1 MPTQESPPLASNSL
15 PLRWLARLSALVR
28 WLALALLL
36 LLALYAGLGRQ
47 LTVDMSQYRDTLQ
60 TQLLEQLGYTVS
72 IGELSARWYWLN
84 PEFSAKELRV
94 AETGLDEPLAYLKQ
108 LRLRVDFLAS
118 VLRLRLVLEK
128 FEVDGLDL
136 ALRQKASGQVV
147 LAGSSLEVSDNSLQ
161 RLAALAE
168 RWLSKPFVRIT
179 RVQLAVTD
187 SSGNLR
193 QLDIPQLDLLYQRGL
208 FRASGRV
215 MQAGT
220 HQQLASFRLVGRRSL
235 LGQFT
240 GQLYADVASGRLFD
254 GLIDDYRWRD
264 MRVEGLDVG
273 GQAWLNFRDGQLEQ
287 VNGTLRIPYL
297 QLGVGAM
304 SLAPLEDIRARFG
317 WRRDEQTP
325 GDSGEWHL
333 RRLQWR
339 WNGDQVP
346 PFSAR
351 LTTLGNSSAETGTD
365 SAGVRFVA
373 DALPLRPLRRL
384 VAALPLLPQLAQAA
398 LDDYKPAGFLDAV
411 RLDIPHTDPADFQL
425 SARLR
430 DVKINAHKGA
440 PAVSC
445 VQGHIY
451 ADRRGGYVDARA
463 AEQPV
468 EIEFPELFSTRWQ
481 FPRFK
486 ALVAWQI
493 DGTLIRVFSEDMRL
507 SMGERTELM
516 GGFDLRLD
524 RHGDDNLGLRVQIEN
539 GDAAMIAD
547 LVPEYAVAPALYKWL
562 TTAIEAGQISSGAY
576 YGHGQIGAGAPS
588 GSFMS
593 AMWYQFEQAILRY
606 SPQWPAVTGARGR
619 VEVHNGSAV
628 VSVEQASSGGLQL
641 RSSTVR
647 LATNNGSPVVSV
659 NTVANVPAQAI
670 DVWMKNS
677 PLGEVVGDGLS
688 QIALTGGADLQLAL
702 RLPLNQPRQF
712 SVDAQVTANDVGLQ
726 HLPSGLKWTQ
736 IRGQSRYRSEQ
747 GFSGAPMKGV
757 FEGQPVTIGLASN
770 EQNGLIVTQSGQLD
784 AEAFRQLA
792 GVAADTKYGVSGGL
806 TYSADLVLT
815 TARPP
820 ELELY
825 SDLRGLA
832 LDWPGSLEKT
842 TTETAPLRLTLD
854 SSVKDGV
861 AFGVKWENRG
871 HGYVRK
877 LDTGFDASVDYLQL
891 GSSRLSDISIS
902 ALDLGK
908 QWTVRLDS
916 DLVSGR
922 IEVPNDGSELTMDLQ
937 HLNLPRNDSQ
947 DPAPTVVANL
957 RDRVELSAAAE
968 LRTQDWPSANVRIAQ
983 LALAGESLGQ
993 WSFLLRPQAGG
1004 VNIGSIEGKLD
1015 SLALAGEFNWLLQGK
1030 NQVSRFKG
1038 SVTGGQLAELG
1049 GLFGADI
1056 PLENLATN
1064 IELALEWPGRPDQF
1078 GLKQLSGDISMTL
1091 ENGVILQQNN
1101 SAQLFRVFNLLN
1113 ADTLWRRLQLDFSD
1127 LYERGVAFDALS
1139 GKAQMANGRL
1149 TLNPEL
1155 QVVGPSG
1162 AFKLSGTTDMAAE
1175 TLDMRLIVVV
1185 PLTQNL
1191 PLAALL
1197 MGAGASIGGALFV
1210 LDKILGDPLSKLT
1223 SATYKVSGTWD
1234 EPKTNLQGVFGAG
1247 N

>member
-1 MPTQESPPLASNSL
+1 LAPNSL
-15 PLRWLARLSALVR
+15 PLTLRWLARLSALIW
-28 WLALALLL
+28 WLSLALLL

-47 LTVDMSQYRDTLQ
+47 LTADMNQYRDTLQ
-60 TQLLEQLGYTVS
+60 TQLSEQLGHTVS

-84 PEFSAKELRV
+84 PEFSAQDVKVLE
-94 AETGLDEPLAYLKQ
+94 AGANEPLAYLRH

-118 VLRLRLVLEK
+118 LLRLRLVLEK
-128 FEVDGLDL
+128 FEADGLDL
-136 ALRQKASGQVV
+136 ALRQKGAGQVV
-147 LAGSSLEVSDNSLQ
+147 LAGSGLEVSENSLQ
-161 RLAALAE
+161 HWVALAE
-168 RWLSKPFVRIT
+168 RWLSRPFVRIT
-179 RVQLAVTD
+179 RIQLAVTD

-208 FRASGRV
+208 FRASGRA

-220 HQQLASFRLVGRRSL
+220 NQQLASFRLVGRRFL

-240 GQLYADVASGRLFD
+240 GQLYVDVASGRLFD

-264 MRVEGLDVG
+264 MRVEGFDVG
-273 GQAWLNFRDGQLEQ
+273 GQAWLSFRAGQLEQ
-287 VNGTLRIPYL
+287 VNGTLRTPYL

-317 WRRDEQTP
+317 WRRDRQRP
-325 GDSGEWHL
+325 DGVGEWHL
-333 RRLQWR
+333 RQLQWR
-339 WNGDQVP
+339 WNGDQVS

-351 LTTLGNSSAETGTD
+351 LTTLPDSADGAGND

-384 VAALPLLPQLAQAA
+384 VAALPLLPQMAQVA
-398 LDDYKPAGFLDAV
+398 LDDYKPAGFLDSMK
-411 RLDIPHTDPADFQL
+411 LDIPHADPGNFQL

-430 DVKINAHKGA
+430 DVKVNAHNGA
-440 PAVSC
+440 PAASY

-451 ADRRGGYVDARA
+451 VDRRGGYVDTYA

-468 EIEFPELFSTRWQ
+468 EIEFPDLFSARWQ

-493 DGTLIRVFSEDMRL
+493 DGALIRVFSEGMRL
-507 SMGERTELM
+507 GMGEQTELI

-524 RHGDDNLGLRVQIEN
+524 QYGDDNLGLQVRVEN
-539 GDAAMIAD
+539 GDAAMIAN
-547 LVPEYAVAPALYKWL
+547 LVPEYAVAPELYKWL
-562 TTAIEAGQISSGAY
+562 STAIEGGQISSGAY
-576 YGHGQIGAGAPS
+576 YGHGQIGAGAPP

-593 AMWYQFEQAILRY
+593 AMWYQFEEAILRY
-606 SPQWPAVTGARGR
+606 DPQWPAVTDARGR

-628 VSVEQASSGGLQL
+628 VSVEQASSGGLTL
-641 RSSTVR
+641 RPSKVR
-647 LATNNGSPVVSV
+647 LTTDDNSPLIRVE
-659 NTVANVPAQAI
+659 TAARVPAQAL
-670 DVWMKNS
+670 DLWMKNS
-677 PLGEVVGDGLS
+677 PLGEVAGDGLS
-688 QIALTGGADLQLAL
+688 QIALTGSADLQIAL

-712 SVDAQVTANDVGLQ
+712 SVDALVVANDVGLQ
-726 HLPSGLKWTQ
+726 HLPSGLKWAQ
-736 IRGQSRYRSEQ
+736 IRGQARYRSEQ
-747 GFSGAPMKGV
+747 GFSGAPMQGV
-757 FEGQPVTIGLASN
+757 FEGQPVTIGFGSN
-770 EQNGLIVTQSGQLD
+770 EQRGLTVTQSGELD
-784 AEAFRQLA
+784 AEALRQLA
-792 GVAADTKYGVSGGL
+792 GVAADTSYGISGAL
-806 TYSADLVLT
+806 VYSADLVLMP
-815 TARPP
+815 ASPP

-832 LDWPGSLEKT
+832 IDWPGSLEKAT
-842 TTETAPLRLTLD
+842 AETAPLRLTLD

-861 AFGVKWENRG
+861 AFGVNWENRG
-871 HGYVRK
+871 HGYVRT
-877 LDTGFDASVDYLQL
+877 LDTGFDARVDYLQL
-891 GSSRLSDISIS
+891 GSSRLSDINIS
-902 ALDLGK
+902 ALDLDK

-922 IEVPNDGSELTMDLQ
+922 IEVPNDGSELTVDLQ

-947 DPAPTVVANL
+947 DPAPSAAASV
-957 RDRVELSAAAE
+957 DSGAAAE
-968 LRTQDWPSANVRIAQ
+968 LQPQDWPSANVRVAK
-983 LALAGESLGQ
+983 LALAGEPLGQ

-1004 VNIGSIEGKLD
+1004 VSIESIEGKLE
-1015 SLALAGEFNWLLQGK
+1015 SLALAGEFNWLLQGQ
-1030 NQVSRFKG
+1030 NQISRFKG

-1049 GLFGADI
+1049 GLFGADV

-1091 ENGVILQQNN
+1091 EDGVILQQNN

-1113 ADTLWRRLQLDFSD
+1113 TDTLWRRLQLDFSD

-1139 GKAQMANGRL
+1139 GKAQIANGLL

-1155 QVVGPSG
+1155 QIVGPSG
-1162 AFKLSGTTDMAAE
+1162 AFKLSGTTDMASE
-1175 TLDMRLIVVV
+1175 SLDMRLVVVV

-1197 MGAGASIGGALFV
+1197 MGAGAPIGGALFV

-1223 SATYKVSGTWD
+1223 SASYKVSGTWD

>member
-1 MPTQESPPLASNSL
+1 M
-15 PLRWLARLSALVR
+15 PLRWLARLSALVW

-47 LTVDMSQYRDTLQ
+47 LTADMSQYRDALQ
-60 TQLLEQLGYTVS
+60 AQLSEQVGYTVS
-72 IGELSARWYWLN
+72 LGELSARWYWLN
-84 PEFSAKELRV
+84 PEFSAKDLMV
-94 AETGLDEPLAYLKQ
+94 TETGLNEPLAYLRH

-128 FEVDGLDL
+128 FEADGLNL
-136 ALRQKASGQVV
+136 ALRQTASGQVV
-147 LAGSSLEVSDNSLQ
+147 LAGSGLEVSDNSLQ

-168 RWLSKPFVRIT
+168 RWLLKPFVRIT
-179 RVQLAVTD
+179 RVQLAITD
-187 SSGNLR
+187 NRGKLR

-208 FRASGRV
+208 FRASGRA

-220 HQQLASFRLVGRRSL
+220 HQQLASFRLVGRRFL
-235 LGQFT
+235 LGRFT
-240 GQLYADVASGRLFD
+240 GQLYVDVASGRLFD
-254 GLIDDYRWRD
+254 SLIDTYRWRD

-273 GQAWLNFRDGQLEQ
+273 GQAWLSFRDGQLEQ
-287 VNGTLRIPYL
+287 VNGILRTPYL

-317 WRRDEQTP
+317 WRRDRQRP
-325 GDSGEWHL
+325 DGVGEWHL
-333 RRLQWR
+333 RQLQWR
-339 WNGDQVP
+339 WNGDQVS

-351 LTTLGNSSAETGTD
+351 LTTLPNSSAEAGAG

-398 LDDYKPAGFLDAV
+398 LDDYKPAGFLDAM
-411 RLDIPHTDPADFQL
+411 RLDIPYADPADFQL

-430 DVKINAHKGA
+430 DVKVSAHKGA
-440 PAVSC
+440 PAASY

-451 ADRRGGYVDARA
+451 VDRRGGYVDTHA

-468 EIEFPELFSTRWQ
+468 EIEFPDLFSARWQ

-486 ALVAWQI
+486 ALVAWRI
-493 DGTLIRVFSEDMRL
+493 DGALIRVFSESMRL
-507 SMGERTELM
+507 GVGERTELI

-524 RHGDDNLGLRVQIEN
+524 QHGDDNLGLQVQIEN
-539 GDAAMIAD
+539 GDAAMIAG

-576 YGHGQIGAGAPS
+576 YGHGQIGAGAPP
-588 GSFMS
+588 GSFTS

-606 SPQWPAVTGARGR
+606 DPQWPAVTGARGR

-628 VSVEQASSGGLQL
+628 VSVEQASSGGLRL
-641 RSSTVR
+641 RPSTVR
-647 LATNNGSPVVSV
+647 LVTDDDNPVVSV
-659 NTVANVPAQAI
+659 NTAAKVPAQAI
-670 DVWMKNS
+670 GVWMKNS
-677 PLGEVVGDGLS
+677 PLGEVAGDGLS

-702 RLPLNQPRQF
+702 RLPLNQPQQF
-712 SVDAQVTANDVGLQ
+712 SVDALVAASDVGLQ

-736 IRGQSRYRSEQ
+736 IRGQARYRSEQ
-747 GFSGAPMKGV
+747 GFSGAPMQGM
-757 FEGQPVTIGLASN
+757 FEGQPVTIGLGIN
-770 EQNGLIVTQSGQLD
+770 EQDGLTVTQSGELN
-784 AEAFRQLA
+784 AEALRQLA
-792 GVAADTKYGVSGGL
+792 GVAADAGYGIRGGL
-806 TYSADLVLT
+806 TYSADLVLM
-815 TARPP
+815 AASPP

-832 LDWPGSLEKT
+832 IDWPGSLEKAAPVP
-842 TTETAPLRLTLD
+842 APLRLTLD

-861 AFGVKWENRG
+861 AFGVNWENRG
-871 HGYVRK
+871 HGYVRT
-877 LDTGFDASVDYLQL
+877 LDTGFDARVDYLQL
-891 GSSRLSDISIS
+891 GGSRLSDINIS
-902 ALDLGK
+902 ALNLGK

-916 DLVSGR
+916 DLINGR
-922 IEVPNDGSELTMDLQ
+922 IEVPNDGSELTVDLQ

-947 DPAPTVVANL
+947 GPAPTAAANL
-957 RDRVELSAAAE
+957 RDSTESGAAAE
-968 LRTQDWPSANVRIAQ
+968 LRPQDWPSANVRIAQ

-1004 VNIGSIEGKLD
+1004 VNIGSIEGQLD
-1015 SLALAGEFNWLLQGK
+1015 SLALAGEFNWLLRGQ

-1049 GLFGADI
+1049 RLFGADV

-1091 ENGVILQQNN
+1091 KDGVILQQNN

-1113 ADTLWRRLQLDFSD
+1113 TDTLWRRLQLDFSD

-1139 GKAQMANGRL
+1139 GKAQIANGRL
-1149 TLNPEL
+1149 TLSPEL
-1155 QVVGPSG
+1155 QIVGPSG
-1162 AFKLSGTTDMAAE
+1162 AFKLSGTTDMAFE

-1197 MGAGASIGGALFV
+1197 MGAGAPIGGALFV

-1223 SATYKVSGTWD
+1223 SASYKVSGTWD

-1247 N
+1247 S

>member
-1 MPTQESPPLASNSL
+1 MSKQEPLPLAPNSL
-15 PLRWLARLSALVR
+15 PLRWLARLSALVW

-47 LTVDMSQYRDTLQ
+47 FTADMNQYRDTLQ
-60 TQLLEQLGYTVS
+60 AQLSEQLGYTVN

-84 PEFSAKELRV
+84 PEFSAKDV
-94 AETGLDEPLAYLKQ
+94 MATETGLNEPLAN
-108 LRLRVDFLAS
+108 LRHLRMRVDFLAS

-136 ALRQKASGQVV
+136 ALRQKAAGQVV
-147 LAGSSLEVSDNSLQ
+147 LAGSGLEVSDNSLQ
-161 RLAALAE
+161 RLVALAE

-179 RVQLAVTD
+179 RIQLAVTD
-187 SSGNLR
+187 SGGNLR

-208 FRASGRV
+208 FRASGRA
-215 MQAGT
+215 MQVGT
-220 HQQLASFRLVGRRSL
+220 NQQLASFRLVGRSFL

-240 GQLYADVASGRLFD
+240 GQLYVDVASGRLFD

-264 MRVEGLDVG
+264 IRVEGFDVG
-273 GQAWLNFRDGQLEQ
+273 GQAWLSFRDGQLEQ
-287 VNGTLRIPYL
+287 VNGALRTPYL

-317 WRRDEQTP
+317 WRRDKQTP
-325 GDSGEWHL
+325 GGIGEWHL
-333 RRLQWR
+333 RQLQWR
-339 WNGDQVP
+339 WNGDQVS
-346 PFSAR
+346 PFNAR
-351 LTTLGNSSAETGTD
+351 LTTLPNNSAEAGTD
-365 SAGVRFVA
+365 FAGVRFGA

-398 LDDYKPAGFLDAV
+398 LDDYRPAGFLDAM
-411 RLDIPHTDPADFQL
+411 RLDIPQADPADFQL

-430 DVKINAHKGA
+430 DVKVNAHNGA
-440 PAVSC
+440 PAASY

-451 ADRRGGYVDARA
+451 VDRGGGYVDTYA

-468 EIEFPELFSTRWQ
+468 EIEFPELFSARWK
-481 FPRFK
+481 FPRFE

-493 DGTLIRVFSEDMRL
+493 DGALIRVFSDGMRL
-507 SMGERTELM
+507 GMGERTELI

-524 RHGDDNLGLRVQIEN
+524 QHGNDNLGLQVQIEN

-562 TTAIEAGQISSGAY
+562 TRAIEAGQISSGAY
-576 YGHGQIGAGAPS
+576 YGHGQISAGAPP

-593 AMWYQFEQAILRY
+593 AMWYQFEEAILRY
-606 SPQWPAVTGARGR
+606 DPQWPTVTEASGR

-628 VSVEQASSGGLQL
+628 VSVEQANSGGLQL
-641 RSSTVR
+641 RPSTVR
-647 LATNNGSPVVSV
+647 LVTDNESSVVSV
-659 NTVANVPAQAI
+659 NTAAQVPAEAI
-670 DVWMKNS
+670 DFWMKNS
-677 PLGEVVGDGLS
+677 PLGEVSGGGLS
-688 QIALTGGADLQLAL
+688 QVALTGSADLQLAL
-702 RLPLNQPRQF
+702 RLPLSQPHQF
-712 SVDAQVTANDVGLQ
+712 SVDALVAANDVGLQ
-726 HLPSGLKWTQ
+726 HLLSGLKWTQ
-736 IRGQSRYRSEQ
+736 IRGQARYRSEQ
-747 GFSGAPMKGV
+747 GFSGAPMQAV
-757 FEGQPVTIGLASN
+757 FEGQPVTIGLGSN
-770 EQNGLIVTQSGQLD
+770 EPDGLTVTQSGELD
-784 AEAFRQLA
+784 AEALRQLA
-792 GVAADTKYGVSGGL
+792 GVAADAGYGISGAL
-806 TYSADLVLT
+806 TYSADLVLMM
-815 TARPP
+815 ASPP

-832 LDWPGSLEKT
+832 INWPGPLKKV

-854 SSVKDGV
+854 SSIKDGV
-861 AFGVKWENRG
+861 AFGVNWENRG
-871 HGYVRK
+871 HGYVRS
-877 LDTGFDASVDYLQL
+877 LDTGFDARVDYLQL
-891 GSSRLSDISIS
+891 GRSRLSDINIS
-902 ALDLGK
+902 ALDLDK

-922 IEVPNDGSELTMDLQ
+922 IEVPNDGSELTVDLQ
-937 HLNLPRNDSQ
+937 HLNLPRNDSP
-947 DPAPTVVANL
+947 DPAPT
-957 RDRVELSAAAE
+957 AAASPRNKVDSGASAD
-968 LRTQDWPSANVRIAQ
+968 LRPQDWPSANVRIAQ
-983 LALAGESLGQ
+983 LALDGEPLGQ

-1004 VNIGSIEGKLD
+1004 VNIGSIEGKLE
-1015 SLALAGEFNWLLQGK
+1015 SITLAGEFNWLLQSQ

-1091 ENGVILQQNN
+1091 EDGVILQQNN

-1113 ADTLWRRLQLDFSD
+1113 TDTLWRRLQLDFSD

-1139 GKAQMANGRL
+1139 GKARIANGLL

-1155 QVVGPSG
+1155 QIVGPSG
-1162 AFKLSGTTDMAAE
+1162 AFKLSGTTDMASE
-1175 TLDMRLIVVV
+1175 TLDMRLVVVV

-1197 MGAGASIGGALFV
+1197 MGAGAPIGGALFV

-1223 SATYKVSGTWD
+1223 SASYKVSGTWD

>member
-1 MPTQESPPLASNSL
+1 MSKQESPPPAPNSL
-15 PLRWLARLSALVR
+15 PLRWLARLSALVW

-47 LTVDMSQYRDTLQ
+47 LTADMNQYRDTLQ
-60 TQLLEQLGYTVS
+60 TQLSEQLGDTVS

-84 PEFSAKELRV
+84 PEFSAKDV
-94 AETGLDEPLAYLKQ
+94 MVTETGLDEPLAYLRH
-108 LRLRVDFLAS
+108 LRMRVDFLAS

-128 FEVDGLDL
+128 FEADGLDL
-136 ALRQKASGQVV
+136 ALRQKAAGQVV
-147 LAGSSLEVSDNSLQ
+147 LAGSGLEVSDNSLQ
-161 RLAALAE
+161 RLVALAE

-179 RVQLAVTD
+179 RIQLAVTD

-208 FRASGRV
+208 FRASGRA

-220 HQQLASFRLVGRRSL
+220 NQQLASFRLVGRSFL

-240 GQLYADVASGRLFD
+240 GQLYVDVASGRLFD

-264 MRVEGLDVG
+264 MRVEGFDVG
-273 GQAWLNFRDGQLEQ
+273 GQAWLSFRDGQLEQ
-287 VNGTLRIPYL
+287 VNGTLRTPYL

-325 GDSGEWHL
+325 GGIGEWHL
-333 RRLQWR
+333 RQLQWR
-339 WNGDQVP
+339 WNGDQVS

-351 LTTLGNSSAETGTD
+351 LTTLPNSSAEAGTD

-373 DALPLRPLRRL
+373 EALPLRPLRRL

-398 LDDYKPAGFLDAV
+398 LDDYKPAGFLDAM
-411 RLDIPHTDPADFQL
+411 RLDIPHAAPADFQL

-430 DVKINAHKGA
+430 DVKVNAHNGA
-440 PAVSC
+440 PAASS

-451 ADRRGGYVDARA
+451 VDRRGGYVDTYA

-468 EIEFPELFSTRWQ
+468 EIEFPELFSARWQ

-493 DGTLIRVFSEDMRL
+493 DGALIRVFSEDMRL
-507 SMGERTELM
+507 GVGEQTELV

-524 RHGDDNLGLRVQIEN
+524 QHGDDNLGLQVQIEN

-562 TTAIEAGQISSGAY
+562 TTAIEAGRISSGAY
-576 YGHGQIGAGAPS
+576 YGHGQIGAGAPP

-593 AMWYQFEQAILRY
+593 AMWYQFEEAILRY
-606 SPQWPAVTGARGR
+606 DPEWPAVTGARGR

-628 VSVEQASSGGLQL
+628 VSVEQANSGGLQL
-641 RSSTVR
+641 RPSTVR
-647 LATNNGSPVVSV
+647 LVTDNESPMVSV
-659 NTVANVPAQAI
+659 NTAAHVPAQAI
-670 DVWMKNS
+670 DFWMKNS
-677 PLGEVVGDGLS
+677 PLGEVAGDGLS
-688 QIALTGGADLQLAL
+688 QISLTGSADLQLAL

-712 SVDAQVTANDVGLQ
+712 SVDALVAANDVDLQ
-726 HLPSGLKWTQ
+726 HLPSGLKWMQ
-736 IRGQSRYRSEQ
+736 IRGQARYRSEQ
-747 GFSGAPMKGV
+747 GFSGAPMQGI
-757 FEGQPVTIGLASN
+757 FQGQPVTIGLGIN
-770 EQNGLIVTQSGQLD
+770 EQDGLTVTQSGQLD
-784 AEAFRQLA
+784 AEALRQLVD
-792 GVAADTKYGVSGGL
+792 VAADASYGISGGL
-806 TYSADLVLT
+806 TYSADLVLM
-815 TARPP
+815 AASPP

-832 LDWPGSLEKT
+832 IDWPGSLEKAM
-842 TTETAPLRLTLD
+842 TETAPLRLTLD

-861 AFGVKWENRG
+861 AFGVNWENRG
-871 HGYVRK
+871 HGYVRT
-877 LDTGFDASVDYLQL
+877 LDTGFDARVDYLQL
-891 GSSRLSDISIS
+891 GSSRLSDINIS
-902 ALDLGK
+902 ALDLDK

-922 IEVPNDGSELTMDLQ
+922 IEVPNDGSELTVDLQ
-937 HLNLPRNDSQ
+937 HLNLPRNNSQ
-947 DPAPTVVANL
+947 EPAPTAAANL
-957 RDRVELSAAAE
+957 RDSVDSGAAAE
-968 LRTQDWPSANVRIAQ
+968 LRPQDWPSANVRIAR
-983 LALAGESLGQ
+983 LALAGEPLGQ
-993 WSFLLRPQAGG
+993 WSFLLRSQAGG

-1015 SLALAGEFNWLLQGK
+1015 SLALAGELNWLLQGQ

-1078 GLKQLSGDISMTL
+1078 GLKQLSGNISMTL
-1091 ENGVILQQNN
+1091 EDGVILQQNS

-1113 ADTLWRRLQLDFSD
+1113 TDTLWRRLQLDFSD

-1139 GKAQMANGRL
+1139 GKAQIANGLL
-1149 TLNPEL
+1149 TLDPEL
-1155 QVVGPSG
+1155 QIVGPSG

-1175 TLDMRLIVVV
+1175 SLDMRLVVVV

-1197 MGAGASIGGALFV
+1197 MGAGAPIGGALFV

-1223 SATYKVSGTWD
+1223 SASYKVSGTWD
-1234 EPKTNLQGVFGAG
+1234 DPKTNLQGVFGAG